1 MSYIYKCTQHE
12 SDVHV
17 THTVT
22 RTQRR
27 RLHEIGTYLF
37 LLHVEVVDDDTDEE
51 VEREERADDDED
63 DEEDVVGGLRQTLG
77 LLVDVTRVDGVL
89 HQLHPSLE
97 RRLQTTKE
105 T

>member
-51 VEREERADDDED
+51 VEREERAED
-63 DEEDVVGGLRQTLG
+63 DEEDEEEVHAHALLELR
-77 LLVDVTRVDGVL
+77 LLLDLATAQNRMTSSNIL
-89 HQLHPSLE
+89 
-97 RRLQTTKE
+97 
-105 T
+105 